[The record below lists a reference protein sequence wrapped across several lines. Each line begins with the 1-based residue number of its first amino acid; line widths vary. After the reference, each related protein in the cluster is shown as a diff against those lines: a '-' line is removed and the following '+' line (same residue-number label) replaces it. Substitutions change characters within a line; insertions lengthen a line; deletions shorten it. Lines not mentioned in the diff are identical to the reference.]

1 MPIQDY
7 VAELRVATN
16 VMEAVR
22 SSGAAISKSHQE
34 TKKSGGND
42 SRISYGWIGEPEE
55 EVSIG

>member
-1 MPIQDY
+1 
-7 VAELRVATN
+7 
-16 VMEAVR
+16 MEAVR

-55 EVSIG
+55 EVSTG